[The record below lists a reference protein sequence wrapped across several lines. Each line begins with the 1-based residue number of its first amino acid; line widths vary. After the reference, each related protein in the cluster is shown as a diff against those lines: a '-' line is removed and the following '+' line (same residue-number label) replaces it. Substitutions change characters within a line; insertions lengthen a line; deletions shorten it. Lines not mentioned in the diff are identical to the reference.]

1 MKETAVAIST
11 KQMENSV
18 CNNVN
23 ILNTPENQRLLHI
36 LQDESQ
42 SEDA

>member
-1 MKETAVAIST
+1 MKETSVAIST

-18 CNNVN
+18 CNNAN